1 MIPANVIEKMY
12 VHIALKKS
20 KSSFRY
26 DLTPEMLKLW
36 DQITFEIK
44 EIQQRGDTLDIVSEI
59 PEIEIP
65 NPVQKLLSLIFC
77 YTLSM

>member
-65 NPVQKLLSLIFC
+65 NPV
-77 YTLSM
+77 

>member
-1 MIPANVIEKMY
+1 MVPANVVEKMY

-20 KSSFRY
+20 RASFRY
-26 DLTPEMLKLW
+26 AITPEMSKLW

-44 EIQQRGDTLDIVSEI
+44 EIQQRGDTLDMFSEI

-65 NPVQKLLSLIFC
+65 NPA
-77 YTLSM
+77 

>member
-1 MIPANVIEKMY
+1 MY

-20 KSSFRY
+20 RESFRWKI
-26 DLTPEMLKLW
+26 TPEIAKLW

-44 EIQQRGDTLDIVSEI
+44 EIQQRGDTLEIVSEI

-65 NPVQKLLSLIFC
+65 NPA
-77 YTLSM
+77 